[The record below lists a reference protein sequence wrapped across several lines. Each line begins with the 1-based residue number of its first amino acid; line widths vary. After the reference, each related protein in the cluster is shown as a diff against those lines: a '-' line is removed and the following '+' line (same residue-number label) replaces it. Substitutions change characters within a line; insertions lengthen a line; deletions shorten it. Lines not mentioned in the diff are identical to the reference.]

1 MTQMP
6 PMPPEQP
13 MPPTV
18 PGPMVSREVPGAT
31 ASLVLGILTL
41 VVNLPIAGLIM
52 ALIGLS
58 KARAAKALCDANPG
72 FFTNAGVAQA
82 GMILCIIGTCL
93 GAISTLCGCGYF
105 IFFAFMIAGAATGA
119 GHHP

>member
-6 PMPPEQP
+6 PVPPDYQ
-13 MPPTV
+13 MPPTI

-31 ASLVLGILTL
+31 VSLVLGILTL

-58 KARAAKALCDANPG
+58 KARAAKALCDAHPG
-72 FFTNAGVAQA
+72 FYTNAGVAQA

-93 GAISTLCGCGYF
+93 GALSTLCGCGYF
-105 IFFAFMIAGAATGA
+105 IAIAFAIAGAASGA